1 MKILEMTLLM
11 AILFGCS
18 QVSKKSN
25 STIEGE
31 PNWLYSPKDGCSDSE
46 LCASGEG
53 RTYTESDSHAK
64 KALAGIFETKI
75 KSEFHFSKQDFS
87 NEEKIKIQENV
98 EEDVNLQIE
107 YLLKGSNIKSR
118 FEKNEI
124 KFSLAK
130 LDIGQAGSIIRT
142 ELSKIDDE
150 MESIY
155 KLRNKIYIRKLIILF
170 NKRELLNEK
179 LILLDNIGSPRKIKI
194 SDINN
199 LKFSQKN
206 NEKLKIVPSDDMPSV
221 LVKKFEEYLVSMGFV
236 LTKENT
242 HNFLIKL
249 DYKKKDEYLNV
260 QGFSRY
266 GFSINIDAYD
276 GQSKKIG
283 GYAITKVS
291 SGRNEQDAF
300 LKVRALLLKEIEN
313 NIEKLNLN

>member
-1 MKILEMTLLM
+1 MTVLM

-53 RTYTESDSHAK
+53 STYTESDSHAK

-150 MESIY
+150 MQSIY
-155 KLRNKIYIRKLIILF
+155 KLGNKIYIRKLIILF

-179 LILLDNIGSPRKIKI
+179 LILLDNMGSPRKIKI

-300 LKVRALLLKEIEN
+300 LKVRKVILKDIEN

>member
-1 MKILEMTLLM
+1 M
-11 AILFGCS
+11 
-18 QVSKKSN
+18 Q
-25 STIEGE
+25 
-31 PNWLYSPKDGCSDSE
+31 
-46 LCASGEG
+46 
-53 RTYTESDSHAK
+53 
-64 KALAGIFETKI
+64 
-75 KSEFHFSKQDFS
+75 
-87 NEEKIKIQENV
+87 
-98 EEDVNLQIE
+98 
-107 YLLKGSNIKSR
+107 
-118 FEKNEI
+118 
-124 KFSLAK
+124 
-130 LDIGQAGSIIRT
+130 
-142 ELSKIDDE
+142 
-150 MESIY
+150 SIY
-155 KLRNKIYIRKLIILF
+155 KLGNKIYIRKLIILF

-179 LILLDNIGSPRKIKI
+179 LILLDNMGSPRKIKI

-300 LKVRALLLKEIEN
+300 LKVRKVILKDIEN